1 VVVVSGGGSDPAAER
16 VAAALRADPGLAVT
30 VAGARAADETLR
42 RGGALAIVRPGDPP
56 VVAFDPERPGARA
69 AAEVAQAALARAGGR
84 RDVVLPRDE
93 VVSAPGR
100 RYIDFLIPG
109 LLGMSLMSGGV
120 WGVGWALVQTR
131 IRRLLKRMVATP
143 MNRGAF
149 LLSYGLHRVVVSLVE
164 IVFLLA
170 FGWVAFGVE
179 VRGSPVA
186 VLAVGLAGVLS
197 FSGIGLLIASR
208 AQNVETA
215 NGLMNLATLPMWV
228 LSGVFFSTSN
238 FPDWARPAIDAL
250 PLTALNDGL
259 RAVVN
264 EGRSLAACAAPLG
277 VMLAWGVGCFLIA
290 LRVFRWQ

>member
-1 VVVVSGGGSDPAAER
+1 VV
-16 VAAALRADPGLAVT
+16 
-30 VAGARAADETLR
+30 
-42 RGGALAIVRPGDPP
+42 
-56 VVAFDPERPGARA
+56 FDPKRPGAHA
-69 AAEVAQAALARAGGR
+69 AAEGAKAALERAAGR
-84 RDVVLPRDE
+84 RDVVAPRE
-93 VVSAPGR
+93 VTVSAPGR

-149 LLSYGLHRVVVSLVE
+149 LLSFGLHRLVVSVVE
-164 IVFLLA
+164 IAFLLA
-170 FGWVAFGVE
+170 FGRIAFGVE
-179 VRGSPVA
+179 IHGSYGA
-186 VLAVGLAGVLS
+186 VLVVALSGVLS
-197 FSGIGLLIASR
+197 FSGIGLLVASR

-228 LSGVFFSTSN
+228 FSGVFFATTN

-264 EGRSLAACAAPLG
+264 DGASLAACAAPIG

-290 LRVFRWQ
+290 LRFFRWQ